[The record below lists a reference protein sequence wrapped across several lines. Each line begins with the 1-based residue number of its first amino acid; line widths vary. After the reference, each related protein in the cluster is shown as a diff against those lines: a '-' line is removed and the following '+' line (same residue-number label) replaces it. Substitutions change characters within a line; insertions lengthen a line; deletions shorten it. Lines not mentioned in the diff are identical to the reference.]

1 MPKLIEELPLV
12 NLKINYSSDVPLYKQ
27 LYDTFRQSILEGK
40 FLPGQKLP
48 GTRSIAAELNISR
61 NTVTLAFEQLLIE
74 GYIKGKIGAGT
85 FVNEIP
91 DNVLNVKENV
101 SRKNSGRKV
110 KTNLITQLGSPE
122 LIHRNISN
130 EEIVPFQN
138 GVPSLDEFPIRTW
151 LKLNNQTSQ
160 TLSSSNL
167 GYGDAAGYRP
177 LREEI
182 ASYLR
187 TYRAVNCNAD
197 QIIIVNGSQQGLDL
211 IMRVILKPGDPVWH
225 EDPGYFGARASMLF
239 AGAKIFPSP
248 LDKEGLN
255 VAYSSKKYPS
265 PKLIYTTPS
274 HQFPIGLTMSIS
286 SRIQL
291 LQYASK
297 NNSWVIEDDYDSEF
311 RYSGSPLPSLQGMD
325 KNNCVLYLGTFSK
338 VLFPALRL
346 GYLVLPDPQMLE
358 VFVSAKS
365 MMDRQSPMFEQMITA
380 QFLKEGYFTRH
391 IRKMRTLYKER
402 QEYLISDMKKELGDL
417 IKVKN
422 SDAGMHIIL
431 WLKENLDSDIISQ
444 KAREINLIAYPISEY
459 VLKFKQKPG
468 LLLGYT
474 AFDKK
479 KLKEGVQKLKMVL
492 TEYSSNKKND

>member
-1 MPKLIEELPLV
+1 MPRLIEELPLV
-12 NLKINYSSDVPLYKQ
+12 SLKINYSSDVPLYKQ
-27 LYDTFRQSILEGK
+27 LYDTFRQSILDGR
-40 FLPGQKLP
+40 FIPGQKLP
-48 GTRSIAAELNISR
+48 GTRAIAAELKISR

-101 SRKNSGRKV
+101 KRKKSGRKV
-110 KTNLITQLGSPE
+110 KTNLISQLGSPE
-122 LIHRNISN
+122 LIHRNILN
-130 EEIVPFQN
+130 EEIIPFQN

-151 LKLNNQTSQ
+151 LKLNNRTSQ
-160 TLSSSNL
+160 ILSSSHL
-167 GYGDAAGYRP
+167 GYGDAAGYKP

-187 TYRAVNCNAD
+187 TYRAVNCSAD

-211 IMRVILKPGDPVWH
+211 IMRVLLKPGDSVWH

-239 AGAKIFPSP
+239 AGAKILPSP

-255 VAYSSKKYPS
+255 VDYSSKKYPS

-274 HQFPIGLTMSIS
+274 HQFPIGMTMSIS
-286 SRIQL
+286 RRIQL

-297 NNSWVIEDDYDSEF
+297 NNCLIIEDDYDSEF

-346 GYLVLPDPQMLE
+346 GYLVLPDSQMLE

-380 QFLKEGYFTRH
+380 QFLKKGYFTWH
-391 IRKMRTLYKER
+391 IRKMRTLYKDR
-402 QEYLISDMKKELGDL
+402 QEFLITEMKKELGDL
-417 IKVKN
+417 IKVNK
-422 SDAGMHIIL
+422 SDAGMHIIA
-431 WLKENLDSDIISQ
+431 WLKENLDSNLISK
-444 KAREINLIAYPISEY
+444 KARGNNLIAYPISEY
-459 VLKFKQKPG
+459 VLKFKQKPA

-479 KLKEGVQKLKMVL
+479 KLKEGVQKLKKVL
-492 TEYSSNKKND
+492 AEYSLNKGQ

>member
-1 MPKLIEELPLV
+1 MPKLIEEIPLV
-12 NLKINYSSDVPLYKQ
+12 SLNINSSSSVPLYKQ
-27 LYDTFRQSILEGK
+27 LYNIFRQSILEGK
-40 FLPGQKLP
+40 YSPGQKLP
-48 GTRSIAAELNISR
+48 GTRSLAAALNISR
-61 NTVTLAFEQLLIE
+61 NTAVLAFEQLLIE
-74 GYIKGKIGAGT
+74 GYIKGKIGSGT

-91 DNVLNVKENV
+91 DNILNIKENIN
-101 SRKNSGRKV
+101 RKKSEQKIT
-110 KTNLITQLGSPE
+110 TNLISQLGSPG
-122 LIHRNISN
+122 LIRRNIST
-130 EEIVPFQN
+130 EEIIPFQN
-138 GVPSLDEFPIRTW
+138 GLPSLDEFPIKIW
-151 LKLNNQTSQ
+151 LKLNNQISRS
-160 TLSSSNL
+160 LSNNHL

-177 LREEI
+177 FREEI

-187 TYRAVNCNAD
+187 TYRAVNCSAD

-211 IMRVILKPGDPVWH
+211 IMRVLLKPGDIVWH

-248 LDKEGLN
+248 LDNEGLN
-255 VAYSSKKYPS
+255 IEYSSKKYPA

-274 HQFPIGLTMSIS
+274 HQFPLGLTMSVS
-286 SRIQL
+286 RRIQL
-291 LQYASK
+291 LQYASR
-297 NNSWVIEDDYDSEF
+297 NNCWIIEDDYDSEF

-338 VLFPALRL
+338 VLFPGLRL

-365 MMDRQSPMFEQMITA
+365 MMDRQSPVFEQMITS

-402 QEYLISDMKKELGDL
+402 QEFLINEIDRELNGVVKVNPSDT
-417 IKVKN
+417 
-422 SDAGMHIIL
+422 GMHIIA
-431 WLKENLDSDIISQ
+431 WLPENLNDAIISRKAKEN
-444 KAREINLIAYPISEY
+444 NLIAYPLSEY

-474 AFDKK
+474 AFEKS
-479 KLKEGVQKLKMVL
+479 KLKTGVKLL
-492 TEYSSNKKND
+492 KKIIHSL